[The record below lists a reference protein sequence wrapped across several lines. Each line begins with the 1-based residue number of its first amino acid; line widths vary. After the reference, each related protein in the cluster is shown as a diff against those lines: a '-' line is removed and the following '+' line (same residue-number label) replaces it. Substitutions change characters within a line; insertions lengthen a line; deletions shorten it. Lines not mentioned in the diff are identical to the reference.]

1 MLQTAGTEEMDLQI
15 WPSIYIYEFVKLG
28 ATILR
33 AQCHISITCKPG
45 FIIIIRLSQ
54 CPQRCRYAFF
64 WDSLYMYAI
73 QLCSKCLI
81 NKDDIRHYVLNT
93 IMGNALLLTHD
104 DELGRCIHGGY
115 IHKVENT
122 MVHCF

>member
-54 CPQRCRYAFF
+54 CPQMCRDAFF
-64 WDSLYMYAI
+64 LGLPVHVCPTTL
-73 QLCSKCLI
+73 QQ
-81 NKDDIRHYVLNT
+81 VLDKQ
-93 IMGNALLLTHD
+93 G
-104 DELGRCIHGGY
+104 
-115 IHKVENT
+115 
-122 MVHCF
+122 